1 MENYMP
7 INGMTGAANAL
18 RYWELRQEVTA
29 NNLANVST
37 DGFKA
42 ERVFARLLNGAPVI
56 GTQTDRREGAVHQT
70 GQPLDVALGGDGF
83 LVVNT
88 AAGERYTRGGALE
101 VDQQGF
107 LADRDG
113 NRVLGAKGA
122 IHVGAGALA
131 IDKSGV
137 VAVDGKTIDRL
148 RIESTAAGATLAHEG
163 GTRFVPGAT
172 RTVVADDK
180 RDVRQGHLEDSNADS
195 LGGLVDMISIQRAY
209 AAVEKTI
216 GVLDHVREVATSQL
230 GKGGS

>member
-1 MENYMP
+1 VP
-7 INGMTGAANAL
+7 INGMTGAASAL

-29 NNLANVST
+29 NNLANAST

-56 GTQTDRREGAVHQT
+56 GTHTDRREGAVHQT
-70 GQPLDVALGGDGF
+70 GQPLDIALGGDGF

-88 AAGERYTRGGALE
+88 PAGERYTRGGALQIDTE
-101 VDQQGF
+101 GF

-122 IHVGAGALA
+122 IQVGAGTL
-131 IDKSGV
+131 V
-137 VAVDGKTIDRL
+137 VDRTGNAAVDGKTVDRL
-148 RIESTAAGATLAHEG
+148 RIESTAGGATLDHAGATA
-163 GTRFVPGAT
+163 FVPGAT
-172 RTVVADDK
+172 RTLVADDK
-180 RDVRQGHLEDSNADS
+180 RDVQQGHLEDSNADS

-216 GVLDHVREVATSQL
+216 SVLDHVREVATSQL
-230 GKGGS
+230 GKGAS